1 MSIPYASATTGRK
14 AREEVTKILR
24 RLGCES
30 IGFMDDF
37 QSHEVLLAFSHRD
50 RRVQLRASARGWAEL
65 YLREQ
70 PWKAG
75 RRGTRQN
82 YEQKVLQQ
90 GHIAVNSV
98 LRDWVKGQVTA
109 IETGVLTLE
118 AVFLP
123 FMLTADGRPL
133 IDRAV
138 ELLPKPEDK
147 VVALPR
153 Q

>member
-1 MSIPYASATTGRK
+1 MSIPYASATTGQK

-37 QSHEVLLAFSHRD
+37 QNHEVLLAFHHRD
-50 RRVQLRASARGWAEL
+50 RRVQLRASARGWAAL
-65 YLREQ
+65 YLKAE
-70 PWKAG
+70 PWKRSPRHAPRLRTEGPSTRPHRHQLDLEGLDQWIGHGARG
-75 RRGTRQN
+75 RHPELRGD
-82 YEQKVLQQ
+82 L
-90 GHIAVNSV
+90 H
-98 LRDWVKGQVTA
+98 
-109 IETGVLTLE
+109 
-118 AVFLP
+118 P

-138 ELLPKPEDK
+138 ELLPKPGDK

-153 Q
+153 